1 MAVPEETLNEQANK
15 VLSPSLLHFFFV
27 VASCVSVW
35 VSVCVVFGVAFSA
48 RLAWFECVVCVCGA
62 FVRVRVRVLASLC
75 SLPRTS
81 SRVGGGASREKERGE
96 REE

>member
-1 MAVPEETLNEQANK
+1 M
-15 VLSPSLLHFFFV
+15 

-48 RLAWFECVVCVCGA
+48 RLAWFECVVCECGA
-62 FVRVRVRVLASLC
+62 FVRVRVRVRVLASLC